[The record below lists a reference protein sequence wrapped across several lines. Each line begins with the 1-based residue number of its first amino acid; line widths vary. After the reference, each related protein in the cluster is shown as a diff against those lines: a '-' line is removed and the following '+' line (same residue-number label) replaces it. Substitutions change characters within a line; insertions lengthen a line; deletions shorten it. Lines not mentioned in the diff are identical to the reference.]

1 MSQKTASPERHEFQ
15 AEVKQVLDIVVH
27 SLYTDKEIFVRELI
41 SNASDA
47 TEKLRHTQITEKEIF
62 DADLDLEIQVTSDAE
77 AGTITICDSGI
88 GMTRSELIEN
98 LGTIAHSGSKQFLNA
113 LKESGERN
121 ENLIGQ
127 FGVGFYSAFMVA
139 DKVDVYT
146 RNWQNDGESLHWSSD
161 GSGAYEIAVIENER
175 RGTRILLHLKEEYK
189 EFAKKDRL
197 EGIIK
202 NYSAFVQFPIKVEGE
217 ELNTVQAIWLKNK
230 SDITHEEYKEFYKF
244 QANAY
249 DEPRFWL
256 HFSADAPLEINTL
269 LYAPTE
275 NMEGF
280 GFGRMEPGVSLYC
293 RKVLIDS
300 DPKNLLP
307 DWLRFVRG
315 VVDSADLPLNIS
327 RESMQDSTLI
337 QKLNKVITKRFLKLL
352 EEKAKKEPEVY
363 DDFWGKFGLFL
374 KEGVT
379 TDFTHRDQLLKL
391 LRYESSYTEEGK
403 TTSLADYLSRA
414 TDGQKEIFYLSG
426 TSRAAIESGPYLE
439 AFKGRN
445 IEVLFMFEPV
455 DEFVMNHARSFEEKS
470 FVSADSDEIDLD
482 AIAPETDT
490 DKEAALDSAASDSL
504 CTFIKEKLGDQVSEV
519 TASERLVSSP
529 AMIVSG
535 DKMMTAQ
542 MRKMMKAMQQ
552 DGGMMGGEPPAKL
565 QINPRHPLVKNLSN
579 LSTSDNELASI
590 ISLQILD
597 NARLAAGLLE
607 DSSIMVQRNYDI
619 LEKLSVGTAAKK
631 KVAKKKVAKK
641 KVAKKSASKKTT
653 SKKKD
658 S

>member
-1 MSQKTASPERHEFQ
+1 MTTHTHAPERHEFQ

-27 SLYTDKEIFVRELI
+27 SLYTDKEIFIRELI

-47 TEKLRHTQITEKEIF
+47 TEKLRHTQITEKDIF
-62 DADLDLEIQVTSDAE
+62 DADVDLEIQVTADE
-77 AGTITICDSGI
+77 DTGTITIKDFGI
-88 GMTRSELIEN
+88 GMTHGELIEN

-127 FGVGFYSAFMVA
+127 FGVGFYSVFMVA
-139 DKVDVYT
+139 DSVKVYT
-146 RNWQNDGESLHWSSD
+146 RSWQTEGESLCWSSD
-161 GSGAYEIAVIENER
+161 GSGAYEIEQVEDER
-175 RGTRILLHLKEEYK
+175 RGTRIVIKLKDEYK
-189 EFAKKDRL
+189 EFANKSRI
-197 EGIIK
+197 EEIIK
-202 NYSAFVQFPIKVEGE
+202 KYSAFVQFPVKVEGD
-217 ELNTVQAIWLKNK
+217 ELNTIGAIWLKNK
-230 SDITHEEYKEFYKF
+230 NDISEDEYKEFYKF
-244 QANAY
+244 QAKAF

-269 LYAPTE
+269 LFAPTE

-280 GFGRMEPGVSLYC
+280 GFGRMEPGVALYC

-300 DPKNLLP
+300 EPKNLLP

-363 DDFWGKFGLFL
+363 DDFWNKFGLFL

-414 TDGQKEIFYLSG
+414 PEGQKEIYYISG
-426 TSRAAIESGPYLE
+426 ASRAAIESGPYLE
-439 AFKGRN
+439 AFKARN
-445 IEVLFMFEPV
+445 IEVLYMYEPV
-455 DEFVMNHARSFEEKS
+455 DEFVMNHARNFEEKN
-470 FVSADSDEIDLD
+470 FVSADSDAIDLD
-482 AIAPETDT
+482 AIAPETET
-490 DKEAALDSAASDSL
+490 EKPEALDATASEAL
-504 CTFIKEKLGDQVSEV
+504 CSFIKDKLGDDVSEV
-519 TASERLVSSP
+519 TASDRLVGSP
-529 AMIVSG
+529 AMIVNA

-542 MRKMMKAMQQ
+542 MRKMMTAMQQ
-552 DGGMMGGEPPAKL
+552 DGGMMGAEPPVKL
-565 QINPRHPLVKNLSN
+565 QINPRHALVKNLAALRDSN
-579 LSTSDNELASI
+579 GELAGL
-590 ISLQILD
+590 ISAQLLD
-597 NARLAAGLLE
+597 NARVAAGLLE
-607 DSSIMVQRNYDI
+607 DPSKMVARNYEI
-619 LEKLSVGTAAKK
+619 LEKLSAK
-631 KVAKKKVAKK
+631 
-641 KVAKKSASKKTT
+641 
-653 SKKKD
+653 
-658 S
+658 

>member
-1 MSQKTASPERHEFQ
+1 MSTQASERHEFQ

-47 TEKLRHTQITEKEIF
+47 TEKLRHTQITEK
-62 DADLDLEIQVTSDAE
+62 DVYDGDLDLEIQVATDE
-77 AGTITICDSGI
+77 ENGQITIRDFGI
-88 GMTRSELIEN
+88 GMTREELIEN
-98 LGTIAHSGSKQFLNA
+98 LGTIAHSGSKAFLNA
-113 LKESGERN
+113 LKEGGEKN

-146 RNWQNDGESLHWSSD
+146 RTWKPEGECLHWSSD
-161 GSGAYEIAVIENER
+161 GSGAYEIEPVEGER
-175 RGTRILLHLKEEYK
+175 RGTRIVIHLKDEYK

-197 EGIIK
+197 ESIIK
-202 NYSAFVQFPIKVEGE
+202 NYSAFVQFPIKVDGDK
-217 ELNTVQAIWLKNK
+217 LNTVGALWLKNK
-230 SDITHEEYKEFYKF
+230 NDISDEEYKEFYKF
-244 QANAY
+244 QANAF

-256 HFSADAPLEINTL
+256 HFSADAPLEINAL
-269 LYAPTE
+269 LFAPTE

-307 DWLRFVRG
+307 EWLRFVRG

-327 RESMQDSTLI
+327 RESMQDSSLI
-337 QKLNKVITKRFLKLL
+337 QKLNKLLTKRFLKLL
-352 EEKAKKEPEVY
+352 EEKANKEPEVY
-363 DDFWGKFGLFL
+363 QDFWDKFGLFL

-391 LRYESSYTEEGK
+391 LRFESSYTEAGK

-414 TDGQKEIFYLSG
+414 PEGQKEIYYLSG
-426 TSRAAIESGPYLE
+426 ASRKAIESGPYLE
-439 AFKGRN
+439 AFKARN
-445 IEVLFMFEPV
+445 IEVLYLYEPV
-455 DEFVMNHARSFEEKS
+455 DEFVMSHARQFEEKH

-482 AIAPETDT
+482 AIAPEAETE
-490 DKEAALDSAASDSL
+490 KAEALEKDASDAL
-504 CTFIKEKLGDQVSEV
+504 CSFLKEQLGDAVSEV
-519 TASERLVSSP
+519 SASDRLVGSP
-529 AMIVSG
+529 AMIVNA

-542 MRKMMKAMQQ
+542 MRRMMKAMQQ
-552 DGGMMGGEPPAKL
+552 QGGMDAGEPPVKL
-565 QINPRHPLVKNLSN
+565 QINPRHPLVKNLAN
-579 LSTSDNELASI
+579 LREGDGALAGL
-590 ISLQILD
+590 ISHQILD

-607 DSSIMVQRNYDI
+607 DPSDMVKRDYEI
-619 LEKLSVGTAAKK
+619 LEKLS
-631 KVAKKKVAKK
+631 
-641 KVAKKSASKKTT
+641 SR
-653 SKKKD
+653 
-658 S
+658 

>member
-1 MSQKTASPERHEFQ
+1 MSTTAPERHEFQ

-47 TEKLRHTQITEKEIF
+47 TEKLRHTQITEKDIF
-62 DADLDLEIQVTSDAE
+62 DADLDLEIQVTSDEE
-77 AGTITICDSGI
+77 AGTITIKDFGI
-88 GMTRSELIEN
+88 GMTHDELIEN

-127 FGVGFYSAFMVA
+127 FGVGFYSVFMVA
-139 DKVDVYT
+139 DSVKVYT
-146 RNWQNDGESLHWSSD
+146 RSWKTEGESLCWSSD
-161 GSGAYEIAVIENER
+161 GSGAYEIEQVEGER
-175 RGTRILLHLKEEYK
+175 RGTRIVINLKDEYK
-189 EFAKKDRL
+189 EFAKKDRI

-202 NYSAFVQFPIKVEGE
+202 NYSAFVQFPVKVDGD
-217 ELNTVQAIWLKNK
+217 ELTTVQAIWLKNK
-230 SDITHEEYKEFYKF
+230 NDVTDEEYKEFYKF
-244 QANAY
+244 QANAF

-269 LYAPTE
+269 LFAPTE

-300 DPKNLLP
+300 EPKNLLP

-363 DDFWGKFGLFL
+363 DDFWAKFGLFL

-414 TDGQKEIFYLSG
+414 PEGQKEIYYLSG
-426 TSRAAIESGPYLE
+426 PSRQAIESGPYLE
-439 AFKGRN
+439 AFKARN
-445 IEVLFMFEPV
+445 IELLYMYEPV
-455 DEFVMNHARSFEEKS
+455 DEFVMNHARQFDEKN

-490 DKEAALDSAASDSL
+490 DKGEALDKDASEGL
-504 CTFIKEKLGDQVSEV
+504 CGFIKEQLSDEVSEV
-519 TASERLVSSP
+519 SISERLVGSP
-529 AMIVSG
+529 AMIVNG

-552 DGGMMGGEPPAKL
+552 DGGMMGAEPPVKL
-565 QINPRHPLVKNLSN
+565 QINPRHPLVKNLAS
-579 LSTSDNELASI
+579 LRDSDSELAGL
-590 ISLQILD
+590 ISQQVLD
-597 NARLAAGLLE
+597 NARVAAGLLE
-607 DSSIMVQRNYDI
+607 DPSKMVARNYEI
-619 LEKLSVGTAAKK
+619 LEKLSAK
-631 KVAKKKVAKK
+631 
-641 KVAKKSASKKTT
+641 
-653 SKKKD
+653 
-658 S
+658 